1 MGANVQTIYKYNSLW
16 NIGVFGFLDMTLPSA
31 GCTYVSQSP
40 VGRILSASGKNLW
53 GHKAW
58 TI

>member
-1 MGANVQTIYKYNSLW
+1 MEANVQTIYKYNSLW

-40 VGRILSASGKNLW
+40 VGRILSASGKNL
-53 GHKAW
+53 
-58 TI
+58 